1 MKTSMASIFTK
12 IINGD
17 IPGTF
22 IHQDELCVAIMT
34 IQPLREGHVLVIP
47 KQEINHWYDMDDDL
61 TSHIMLLSKKISQAI
76 KIAFPCERVGLMIAG
91 LEVPH
96 AHVHLFPIDNM
107 EDFDMSALVFAE
119 PEALQAAADKITE
132 VLSVL

>member
-1 MKTSMASIFTK
+1 MASIFTK